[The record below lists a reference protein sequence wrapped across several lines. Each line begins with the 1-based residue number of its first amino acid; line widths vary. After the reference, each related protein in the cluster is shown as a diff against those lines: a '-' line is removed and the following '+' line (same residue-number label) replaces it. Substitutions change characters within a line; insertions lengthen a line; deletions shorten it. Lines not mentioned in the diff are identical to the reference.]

1 MRATMIIN
9 SHSVSLHSYLYD
21 SLAKVMMSK
30 IESFIYLFNFNR
42 ILLDICGLKIWYFD
56 RPNLSKNRF
65 HPGWFGVFCV
75 KLVDFF
81 ILNLD
86 CWSCFSLYPSC
97 FCSFQSG
104 LHWSTNRVALPWK
117 SVCVKWTDRK
127 LCEHSLPVE
136 MAKLPGVSHLRCLIL
151 YIYFYKAMMDKK
163 VTGRKFSNS
172 GSVVMKTYRS
182 HLKLSCI
189 GTLTVF
195 RWSSSSQFCNLGS
208 RIL

>member
-81 ILNLD
+81 FWTWTVEVAFL
-86 CWSCFSLYPSC
+86 C
-97 FCSFQSG
+97 
-104 LHWSTNRVALPWK
+104 TRVAFVHSSQVCIEARTGLP
-117 SVCVKWTDRK
+117 STGSLCVSNEQTGNCVNTHFLWRWQSCPEFHIWDAWYCIYISTRQWWTKR
-127 LCEHSLPVE
+127 SLD
-136 MAKLPGVSHLRCLIL
+136 ANFLIL
-151 YIYFYKAMMDKK
+151 EVLSWRPI
-163 VTGRKFSNS
+163 GHISN
-172 GSVVMKTYRS
+172 
-182 HLKLSCI
+182 
-189 GTLTVF
+189 
-195 RWSSSSQFCNLGS
+195 WAA
-208 RIL
+208 